1 MARQRRQL
9 LVSVSILIAAA
20 CGRSATTEK
29 KPENGP
35 ARGGALVAS
44 IRSEPQTFNR
54 FAPNGASTATDVVT
68 RLTQASLVRIN
79 RTTGE
84 PEPWLADHWT
94 TSADGRVLTVTL
106 RNGITF
112 SDGVPLTS
120 ADVVFTFRAL
130 YDPKVDSVLASAVA
144 IQGRPLEV
152 SAPDAHSVVF
162 TLPAPF
168 TNAVALLDS
177 VWIYP
182 QHQLQSALDTHDF
195 AKAWGLS
202 TPPGSMAGLGPFV
215 LSEYVPGQR
224 MTFNRN
230 PHYWRKDAS
239 GAALPYLD
247 RLVVEVVKQQDAEI
261 LRMQSGT
268 IDLMTTADL
277 RPSDLSSLR
286 KLRDQGALQL
296 VEPGTSVDPDVLWFN
311 LTEAAGK
318 RDEATKP
325 YLHRAEFR
333 QAISYAVN
341 RDDVVNTL
349 YLGAAVPVYGP
360 VTPGNRT
367 WYSDAAPKYPH
378 DVSRAKTLLAGLGLT
393 DRNGDGTLEDP
404 SGRPVRFSIITQT
417 GHMRERVATMI
428 QEQLRQVGIAVDVV
442 ALDPGAIFARFAKG
456 DYESIYYGFEA
467 SAFDPALNLDFWLS
481 SGSSHFWNPEQKTPA
496 TPWERSIDDLIQKL
510 VAAPTPAERQRLFA
524 EVQRIFGENLPEI
537 AFVAPKVT
545 IALSRRVG
553 GAVPTLLHPKV
564 LWQADTL
571 YAR

>member
-1 MARQRRQL
+1 MAPQLRQL
-9 LVSVSILIAAA
+9 LLGVTILLALS
-20 CGRSATTEK
+20 CGRRATTEK
-29 KPENGP
+29 TSEQGP
-35 ARGGALVAS
+35 SRGGVLIAS

-54 FAPNGASTATDVVT
+54 FAPNGGSTPTDVLT
-68 RLTQASLVRIN
+68 RLTQAPLVRIN
-79 RTTGE
+79 RVTGE

-94 TSADGRVLTVTL
+94 TSPDGRVLTVAL

-120 ADVVFTFRAL
+120 ADVAFTFRAL
-130 YDPKVDSVLASAVA
+130 YDPAVDSVLASAVT

-152 SAPDAHSVVF
+152 SAPDAHTVVF
-162 TLPAPF
+162 RLPAPF
-168 TNAVALLDS
+168 TNAVGLLDS

-182 QHQLQSALDTHDF
+182 QHQLQSALDAHNF
-195 AKAWGLS
+195 ARAWGLS
-202 TPPGSMAGLGPFV
+202 TPPRSMAGLGPFV
-215 LSEYVPGQR
+215 LSEFAPGQR
-224 MTFNRN
+224 MTFIRN

-239 GAALPYLD
+239 GVALPYLD
-247 RLVVEVVKQQDAEI
+247 RFVIEIVKAQDAEI
-261 LRMQSGT
+261 LRMQAGT
-268 IDLMTTADL
+268 IDLMTQADL
-277 RPSDLSSLR
+277 RPSDLSSFR

-296 VEPGTSVDPDVLWFN
+296 VEPGIGVDPDVLWFN
-311 LTEAAGK
+311 LTEASRK

-341 RDDVVNTL
+341 RDDIVNTL
-349 YLGAAVPVYGP
+349 YLGAAVRVYGP

-378 DVSRAKTLLAGLGLT
+378 DVARAKTLLAGLGLS
-393 DRNGDGTLEDP
+393 DRDGNGTLEDA
-404 SGRPVRFSIITQT
+404 SGRPVRFSIIAQA

-428 QEQLRQVGIAVDVV
+428 QEQLKQVGIGVDVV
-442 ALDPGAIFARFAKG
+442 ALDPGAIFDRFAKG
-456 DYESIYYGFEA
+456 DYESIYYGFAA
-467 SAFDPALNLDFWLS
+467 SAFDPSLNLDFWLS

-496 TPWERSIDDLIQKL
+496 TPWERSIDELMQKL
-510 VAAPTPAERQRLFA
+510 TAAPTPAERQRLFG

-537 AFVAPKVT
+537 AFVAPRIT
-545 IALSRRVG
+545 IALSQHVG
-553 GAVPTLLHPKV
+553 GAAPVLLDPKV